1 MQVGRGLSSFLV
13 DLLLVALPSLAFAA
27 LVTAHVRLLVGL
39 LARPP
44 RLRALWA
51 FFVPPLAPFWAYR
64 EKLRGWAT
72 VWAIALG
79 TYALSLL
86 VASLA

>member
-1 MQVGRGLSSFLV
+1 MDIF
-13 DLLLVALPSLAFAA
+13 LVALPSLALAA
-27 LVTAHVRLLVGL
+27 LVTTHVRLLFGL
-39 LARPP
+39 VSEPP

-51 FFVPPLAPFWAYR
+51 LLLPPLAPFWAYR

-72 VWAIALG
+72 AWGIALV

-86 VASLA
+86 LASAA

>member
-1 MQVGRGLSSFLV
+1 MQVGRGLSSFPV

-27 LVTAHVRLLVGL
+27 LVTAHVRLLAGL

-51 FFVPPLAPFWAYR
+51 LFVPPLAPFWAYR

>member
-1 MQVGRGLSSFLV
+1 M
-13 DLLLVALPSLAFAA
+13 DLLFVALPSLAFAM
-27 LVTAHVRLLVGL
+27 LVTAHVRLLFGL

-51 FFVPPLAPFWAYR
+51 LVVPPLAPFWAYR

-72 VWAIALG
+72 VWAVA
-79 TYALSLL
+79 L
-86 VASLA
+86 VAYAVTLLLASRA

>member
-1 MQVGRGLSSFLV
+1 M

-27 LVTAHVRLLVGL
+27 LVTAHVRLLCGL
-39 LARPP
+39 AVRPP

-51 FFVPPLAPFWAYR
+51 LFVPPLAPFWAYR

-72 VWAIALG
+72 VWAVALV
-79 TYALSLL
+79 TYALALL
-86 VASLA
+86 LASRA

>member
-1 MQVGRGLSSFLV
+1 V
-13 DLLLVALPSLAFAA
+13 DLALVLLPSLAFAT
-27 LVTAHVRLLVGL
+27 LVTAHVRLLAGL

-51 FFVPPLAPFWAYR
+51 LFVPPLAPFWAYR
-64 EKLRGWAT
+64 LELRAWAT
-72 VWAIALG
+72 IWLVALG

-86 VASLA
+86 IASLG